1 MTEYPI
7 VARPPFRIDPTAG
20 AATLAGE
27 ALGGVDEKWI
37 SDGRQI
43 EIEVELTGDTWVA
56 DVGDEDYGLGATTA
70 LLGGL
75 RALQNSQNGWNA
87 VIAPGLEA
95 RNLERLSATRAR
107 ITVDRF
113 FDFDISL
120 PEEVSL
126 SIPAAALT
134 SSMAIVAT
142 PSFDLLPT
150 SASVSIGGELADGST
165 EIAIQAGLEPVLTV
179 QLNSDTLVTTIGREY
194 AADGPS
200 KEFILGLVS
209 EQNEPY
215 GWNNIVQS
223 GLRSSDIQYIDA
235 STVHLKVP
243 QFPSYDIA
251 QPETIV
257 MRIPASAMRNN
268 VEDIRRRQ
276 VCHRRV
282 ARHRDPQVAAADR
295 QPGLDA
301 RRVVRRDEGVGG
313 ARGVADGERDD
324 DARGR
329 RDAVPGL
336 VQRLGD
342 VRGRHRQ
349 RDDDRRRG
357 AADRLVLAP
366 PPPPPDYR
374 GAPPRVRAVPR
385 ATAPRLERAAQQPAV
400 RRDRAHRRRDDP
412 AQAADDAE
420 LCDRGARD
428 APAR

>member
-1 MTEYPI
+1 M
-7 VARPPFRIDPTAG
+7 
-20 AATLAGE
+20 
-27 ALGGVDEKWI
+27 
-37 SDGRQI
+37 
-43 EIEVELTGDTWVA
+43 
-56 DVGDEDYGLGATTA
+56 
-70 LLGGL
+70 
-75 RALQNSQNGWNA
+75 
-87 VIAPGLEA
+87 IAPGLEA

-150 SASVSIGGELADGST
+150 SASVSIGGELAEGST

-268 VEDIRRRQ
+268 VEDI
-276 VCHRRV
+276 
-282 ARHRDPQVAAADR
+282 PAAAKFVIGASRGIAILKSPPPTANLGSMLGASSGAMKASEVREASLMANATTTLAVDVTLYQDSFSDWAMCEDAIVNVTTIVAEA
-295 QPGLDA
+295 QPTDWCW
-301 RRVVRRDEGVGG
+301 
-313 ARGVADGERDD
+313 
-324 DARGR
+324 
-329 RDAVPGL
+329 P
-336 VQRLGD
+336 
-342 VRGRHRQ
+342 
-349 RDDDRRRG
+349 
-357 AADRLVLAP
+357 P

-374 GAPPRVRAVPR
+374 GAPPRVQPCRAQQ
-385 ATAPRLERAAQQPAV
+385 RAAGTLLNSLPCDASSAPAT
-400 RRDRAHRRRDDP
+400 RRSGSSCRRRRTLRSRCP
-412 AQAADDAE
+412 
-420 LCDRGARD
+420 RRSGSR
-428 APAR
+428 